1 MSAQSRGY
9 GTLLM
14 TEAEKIAQRECYAR
28 VAVIAGVGVCKY
40 YRAKIGYRIDATYM
54 VEDQD
59 NEDDAKVMAEPG
71 EVGEPSRT
79 RSAS

>member
-40 YRAKIGYRIDATYM
+40 YCAKIGYRI
-54 VEDQD
+54 EDQD

-71 EVGEPSRT
+71 EVGERSRT